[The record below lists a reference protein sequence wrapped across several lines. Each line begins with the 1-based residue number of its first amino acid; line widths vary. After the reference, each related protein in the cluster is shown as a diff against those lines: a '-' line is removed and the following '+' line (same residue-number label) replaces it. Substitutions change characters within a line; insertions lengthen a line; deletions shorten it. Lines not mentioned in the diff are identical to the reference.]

1 MIGMRLAS
9 GKSACQIFA
18 SRITLLE
25 MLQHISASPI
35 STNPTKLIVSP
46 QKTKI
51 RISPSTKA
59 SAPIVSTR
67 LIHLRFSVIV

>member
-25 MLQHISASPI
+25 MLQQISASPI

-46 QKTKI
+46 QNTKI
-51 RISPSTKA
+51 RTSPSTKA

-67 LIHLRFSVIV
+67 LIHLRFSAIV

>member
-25 MLQHISASPI
+25 MLQQISASPI

-51 RISPSTKA
+51 SISPSTKA
-59 SAPIVSTR
+59 SAPNVSTR
-67 LIHLRFSVIV
+67 LIHFRFSVIV

>member
-1 MIGMRLAS
+1 MRLAN

-25 MLQHISASPI
+25 MLQQISARPI

-46 QKTKI
+46 RSANI

-59 SAPIVSTR
+59 SDPIVSTSP
-67 LIHLRFSVIV
+67 IHLRFSAIV